1 MASGIAVHS
10 ERAETAR
17 FDRSLYASVYATFAE
32 SGDLLSAR
40 SFAARV
46 LPASCTCHVRV
57 FKGTATSDKVKAGH
71 VADLC
76 NGSTCCFVA
85 PALKEVSVARD
96 QSVRNRIVR
105 YLAEHGAVED
115 SSGKATSVLKK
126 AIDYE
131 GTDAGFTQV
140 VAAMAKA
147 GLLARQIKG
156 KRTYR
161 ISNSGSGAESQ
172 AVVGVETPMPGRSTT
187 TNLRRRCSLR
197 SRALRRLPPTPRN
210 RRRGRGRRLEQ
221 LEAANTSLQRDVARA
236 NAEAEAV
243 AAERDILQN
252 QLEAAAAQSLAP
264 DRPSPRA
271 SPPPEPS
278 GPRTSGPGR
287 AVAARPTSSSSPAAR
302 HDVRAGHLRYSGDA
316 RHGIVGVV
324 DILAIAIV
332 SRARALLCAR
342 MSSPDDGHGRGK

>member
-1 MASGIAVHS
+1 V
-10 ERAETAR
+10 RARLLHA
-17 FDRSLYASVYATFAE
+17 FSLRRAPVMC
-32 SGDLLSAR
+32 AR
-40 SFAARV
+40 S
-46 LPASCTCHVRV
+46 
-57 FKGTATSDKVKAGH
+57 KGRRQVIKFEAGH

-76 NGSTCCFVA
+76 NGSTCCFIA
-85 PALKEVSVARD
+85 PALEEVSVARD

-172 AVVGVETPMPGRSTT
+172 AVAGVETPDAGPLDYDELAAALLAQVT
-187 TNLRRRCSLR
+187 
-197 SRALRRLPPTPRN
+197 RAAAAPTDTSESASWAR
-210 RRRGRGRRLEQ
+210 RRLEQ
-221 LEAANTSLQRDVARA
+221 LEARNTSLQRDVARA

-252 QLEAAAAQSLAP
+252 QLEAAQHNLSLLTDRLQEPRRPQNRAAERLGPDEQSLLNQLRHR
-264 DRPSPRA
+264 RPQRA
-271 SPPPEPS
+271 T
-278 GPRTSGPGR
+278 TSER
-287 AVAARPTSSSSPAAR
+287 A
-302 HDVRAGHLRYSGDA
+302 
-316 RHGIVGVV
+316 I
-324 DILAIAIV
+324 
-332 SRARALLCAR
+332 
-342 MSSPDDGHGRGK
+342 